1 MNEDVEFLIMCKHCN
16 RAHALAQNESSKES
30 PTSTLALH
38 GRECHNLLTVPK
50 GGRPPCNNQ
59 PLASVRTHDTRSELK
74 QASSDSSLASKSR
87 HRLCS
92 WGVIWKKK
100 KKNSED
106 TVKSGK
112 SGIDFRLKNVL
123 LKGSFDIHRLEPVCH
138 LCHKPYRSDLMYI
151 CCEAC
156 NSKFALDY
164 MFCIFFTENSSLSLS
179 PLFFFDALYLWSL
192 AEWYHAEAVE
202 LEESKIF
209 DVVGFKCCRCR
220 RIKSPVCPYTDLKDK
235 LPEGRRTRTKDI
247 KQGHIPVDSDFGIIS
262 EFREW
267 EPATVFHMEEVSNQ
281 ESKESE
287 PATPVF
293 SMGQVLKLESVD
305 CESGTLFPMEEVSKQ
320 ENDPLLFPLT
330 KVELLTE
337 HNSELDIEQNTA
349 SGPWPQKL
357 PVRRHVKREGDVD
370 GVAESNLF
378 HAELSTHLETNN
390 FLEPTEK
397 ASPPQAEWDVQS
409 EMMLDYEGFNYEDM
423 EFEPQ
428 TYFTVTELLASDDV
442 GSFGGVDDPSGDW
455 SRCMEN
461 PSSTISQDE
470 VPEPYKVLD
479 TSNDQL
485 EPANSVK
492 PCVHMIHCQR
502 CSQTEPAPDLSCYI
516 CGLQIHRNCSPWDES
531 SFGAESWS
539 CGDCR
544 EWR

>member
-1 MNEDVEFLIMCKHCN
+1 MDEDVEFLIMCKHCN
-16 RAHALAQNESSKES
+16 HAQALAQKEISKES
-30 PTSTLALH
+30 PTSPLALH

-50 GGRPPCNNQ
+50 GGRPVCNNQ
-59 PLASVRTHDTRSELK
+59 PLASVRTHDTHSELK
-74 QASSDSSLASKSR
+74 QASSDSSLASKNR
-87 HRLCS
+87 RRLCS
-92 WGVIWKKK
+92 WGIIWK

-106 TVKSGK
+106 N
-112 SGIDFRLKNVL
+112 GIDFRLKNII
-123 LKGSFDIHRLEPVCH
+123 LKGSLGIHQLKPVCH

-151 CCEAC
+151 CCETC
-156 NSKFALDY
+156 NSKSALDY
-164 MFCIFFTENSSLSLS
+164 MLCIFFLILKMLSLSLS
-179 PLFFFDALYLWSL
+179 FSLFNALCLWSL

-202 LEESKIF
+202 LQESKIF

-220 RIKSPVCPYTDLKDK
+220 RIRSPVCPYTDLKDK
-235 LPEGRRTRTKDI
+235 LPEGRKTRTKDI
-247 KQGHIPVDSDFGIIS
+247 RQEHIPLDSDFGIIS
-262 EFREW
+262 EFREY
-267 EPATVFHMEEVSNQ
+267 EPATVFHTEEVSNQ
-281 ESKESE
+281 ESTVCE

-293 SMGQVLKLESVD
+293 PMGQVLKLKPSD
-305 CESGTLFPMEEVSKQ
+305 CEPGTQFPMVEVSKQ

-330 KVELLTE
+330 KVELITE

-357 PVRRHVKREGDVD
+357 PIRRHVKREGDVD
-370 GVAESNLF
+370 GVSESNLC
-378 HAELSTHLETNN
+378 HAEFSAHLETSN

-442 GSFGGVDDPSGDW
+442 GPFNGVDDPSGDW
-455 SRCMEN
+455 LGC
-461 PSSTISQDE
+461 
-470 VPEPYKVLD
+470 LD

-492 PCVHMIHCQR
+492 PTVNMIHCRR
-502 CSQTEPAPDLSCYI
+502 CSQTEPTPDLSCYI
-516 CGLQIHRNCSPWDES
+516 CGLKIHRNCSPWDES
-531 SFGAESWS
+531 SMEAESWS